1 MRFSAIFLLSCP
13 PGKSHPQVYQ
23 EGIEQMAAAE
33 ALGFHTVWLTEHH
46 FSAYGGSPDPMLM
59 AIAAAHRTTTVRIG
73 IGVSVLPFHHPLQ
86 LAEQGA
92 MVDVLSGGRLE
103 FGVGRGSQRYEYER
117 LGVSMDDKGARF
129 EEALEIIR
137 KAWVEE
143 AFAYE
148 GSYYRFPETTVYPRV
163 LQRPHPPVWIAST
176 TPPTLRYAVKY
187 RCPVMGSAL
196 LTLPRAKEYWALY
209 QSLLAEDGQDPASAV
224 FALSRRMY
232 VAEDTRHVRQAAERC
247 VAFHYTWAKQMGIA
261 KSGPHGDLSF
271 DELFDSSYIF
281 GTADE
286 CVAML
291 SELRAIGIQ
300 EVICNMN
307 FAGVLESHQVLDSM
321 QLFAAKVMPQLV

>member
-13 PGKSHPQVYQ
+13 PGKSHLQVYQ

-33 ALGFHTVWLTEHH
+33 ALGFHTLWFTEHH

-59 AIAAAHRTTTVRIG
+59 AIAAAHRTKTVRIG

-103 FGVGRGSQRYEYER
+103 FGVGRGSQRYEYAR
-117 LGVSMDDKGARF
+117 LGVPLDEKGARF

-137 KAWVEE
+137 QAWIEE
-143 AFAYE
+143 AFAYH
-148 GSYYRFPETTVYPRV
+148 GTYYHFPETTVYPRV

-176 TPPTLRYAVKY
+176 TPPTLRYAVKS

-196 LTLPRAKEYWALY
+196 LTLPRAKEYFALY
-209 QSLLAEDGQDPASAV
+209 QSLLAEDGQDTASAV
-224 FALSRRMY
+224 FALSRRLY
-232 VAEDTRHVRQAAERC
+232 VAADTGHVRQAAERC

-261 KSGPHGDLSF
+261 KSGAHGDLSF

-281 GTADE
+281 GTPDE
-286 CVAML
+286 CVVRL
-291 SELRAIGIQ
+291 SELRAMGIQ

-307 FAGVLESHQVLDSM
+307 FAGVLEHRQVLDSM
-321 QLFAAKVMPQLV
+321 QLFAAKVMPQLA

>member
-1 MRFSAIFLLSCP
+1 
-13 PGKSHPQVYQ
+13 
-23 EGIEQMAAAE
+23 
-33 ALGFHTVWLTEHH
+33 
-46 FSAYGGSPDPMLM
+46 
-59 AIAAAHRTTTVRIG
+59 
-73 IGVSVLPFHHPLQ
+73 
-86 LAEQGA
+86 